1 MLENVL
7 EEDPAWLLD
16 IIRSVVNPHLR
27 LCLDVGHVNA
37 YSKVPVMQWLDI
49 CGSDIGHFHI
59 HNNDGSWDTHSALN
73 QGNIP
78 IKELLQKAEILCP
91 EATVTLELMEAEESV
106 NWLRGSNLM
115 RWESTG

>member
-1 MLENVL
+1 
-7 EEDPAWLLD
+7 
-16 IIRSVVNPHLR
+16 
-27 LCLDVGHVNA
+27 
-37 YSKVPVMQWLDI
+37 MQWLDI